1 MPNRSSLRLF
11 RYVLIEAIPFIVLAL
26 LILTSLIMAQ
36 QIARQSDLLFS
47 SAASFALSLRVIFS
61 LLPSV
66 VVITLPFS
74 LLIGSLLALNRLSSD
89 SEIVAA
95 QATGISVL
103 RFSFP
108 LLLCGLIGVGVSS
121 YLTLTVIPTTLSE
134 ANLVRKD
141 ILFRAL
147 TAPIKPQTFNTYFP
161 NYLIYIR
168 NIEKE
173 SGNWQGVFIVR
184 KTPATE
190 SNWLVLTARQ
200 ARLRMTQTSP
210 IILELDLLDGA
221 LITISD
227 KMPEKQSLVR
237 FSQQEIKLS
246 AETST
251 AVQASERTSQE
262 LSFLQ
267 LLDKGKKAETPLER
281 RQVQVEGHK
290 RLSLPVACLILIIL
304 AIPLGVQ
311 TTRQSGRAFAFTLG
325 FCLAILYYL
334 ILLAGQNF
342 ALSGALPVW
351 LGIWLP
357 NLIGLIGAICLHFS
371 PTYLIS
377 RGKKKQR
384 TGSYRTLAQ
393 ASTGIKN
400 TLSTASTALSKRFSK
415 SPTPLFSSI
424 INYLLLSEVVKYL
437 CLSSAVL
444 LLTSLIFTLF
454 DLVPA
459 LSRSKLGWRYVAIY
473 LLYLSPQILY
483 YTCPFALLLAILI
496 SYGTLSRSN
505 QITALLIGGQSN
517 LRLSLPFLLGAALTI
532 AGLFLLS
539 EKVLPTANREQDTRY
554 NLIKGKKLE
563 QSIAALGQYWVQG
576 EDGTIYAYHYTNQ
589 SNTLLNT
596 TAYRLS
602 AATGI
607 LQEIIQADETTAVD
621 NHSWN
626 IHHGWQMNLSLDNQ
640 VAFYPIDSSHPRLL
654 AVPDT
659 NVIFHRVVNEAAK
672 MGFYELRQY
681 IYYLSR
687 LNVPTT
693 TLRVDLEKKIAFP
706 FSCLPLLAIAFP
718 LALNNSKRKTLAGIG
733 ISIIIGFTY
742 WISASIFESLGRQA
756 FLPPGLSVWGPQAL
770 FTALGIFLSFR
781 LRK

>member
-1 MPNRSSLRLF
+1 MPIRSSLRLF
-11 RYVLIEAIPFIVLAL
+11 RYVFLEAIPFIVLVL
-26 LILTSLIMAQ
+26 LILTTLILAQ
-36 QIARQSDLLFS
+36 QIARQSELLFS
-47 SAASFALSLRVIFS
+47 STASVFLSLRVIFS
-61 LLPSV
+61 LLPGV
-66 VVITLPFS
+66 IVITLPFS
-74 LLIGSLLALNRLSSD
+74 LLIGSLLALNRLSAD

-95 QATGISVL
+95 QATGISIL
-103 RFSFP
+103 QFSFP
-108 LLLCGLIGVGVSS
+108 LLLCGLFGVGVSA
-121 YLTLTVIPTTLSE
+121 YLTLTVIPSVISE
-134 ANLVRKD
+134 ANLIRKD
-141 ILFRAL
+141 LLLRAL

-161 NYLIYIR
+161 NYLLYIR
-168 NIEKE
+168 TIEKE
-173 SGNWQGVFIVR
+173 TGNWQGVFIVR
-184 KTPATE
+184 KNPTTE
-190 SNWLVLTARQ
+190 SNWLVLTAKQ

-210 IILELDLLDGA
+210 ITLELDLLDGA

-227 KMPEKQSLVR
+227 KMPEKQALVR

-246 AETST
+246 SATST
-251 AVQASERTSQE
+251 ATQISERTSPE

-267 LLDKGKKAETPLER
+267 LLDRGKKAETLLER
-281 RQVQVEGHK
+281 RQAQVESHK
-290 RLSLPVACLILIIL
+290 RLSLPLACFVLILL

-311 TTRQSGRAFAFTLG
+311 TTRQSGRAFAFTIG

-334 ILLAGQNF
+334 VLLAGQNF

-357 NLIGLIGAICLHFS
+357 NLMGLVGAASLNYSPAHIFS
-371 PTYLIS
+371 KGSRKPITRQPQHLPQAKTLI
-377 RGKKKQR
+377 KTVLMR
-384 TGSYRTLAQ
+384 TTSV
-393 ASTGIKN
+393 
-400 TLSTASTALSKRFSK
+400 LSIRFSRF
-415 SPTPLFSSI
+415 SLFSGL
-424 INYLLLSEVVKYL
+424 INYLLLSEVIKYL
-437 CLSSAVL
+437 CLSAAVL

-454 DLVPA
+454 DLVPS
-459 LSRSKLGWRYVAIY
+459 LSRSNLGWRYAATY

-483 YTCPFALLLAILI
+483 YIAPFALLLAILI
-496 SYGTLSRSN
+496 AYGTLSRSN

-517 LRLSLPFLLGAALTI
+517 LRLSLPFLLGATLII

-539 EKVLPTANREQDTRY
+539 EKVLPLTNREQDARY
-554 NLIKGKKLE
+554 NIIKGKKLE
-563 QSIAALGQYWVQG
+563 QSVAALGQYWAQG

-589 SNTLLNT
+589 SNILLNT
-596 TAYRLS
+596 TAYRLN
-602 AATGI
+602 AETGV
-607 LQEIIQADETTAVD
+607 LQEVIQADETAAID
-621 NHSWN
+621 HRSWE
-626 IHHGWQMNLSLDNQ
+626 ILRGWQMRIRSDNQ
-640 VAFYPIDSSHPRLL
+640 IDFLPIESSQPYRLI
-654 AVPDT
+654 VPDT
-659 NVIFHRVVNEAAK
+659 NVIFTRVVNEAAK

-687 LNVPTT
+687 LNAPTT

-718 LALNNSKRKTLAGIG
+718 LALTNTKRKTLAGIG